1 MKPWQKVLL
10 GMLLG
15 IVFGLVAKDEAVYLK
30 PIGDMFINAIQ
41 MLIIPLILCAIVS
54 GITSVSD
61 PEALGRVGMKSVA
74 VYLATTTFAILI
86 GITLS
91 LVLKPGV
98 GTFLDL
104 ESVKSVSIDTT
115 YTKDF
120 SFVKMFVNIIPK
132 NIFEAMVSGN
142 LLQIVFFSVFLG
154 MTLAHLR
161 KSKAVMLI
169 DFFKNSSQV
178 VFSMVSMIMHFA
190 PYAAFA
196 LTAWVVSTQSI
207 SVLYSLGKL
216 LGVMM
221 VGMVA
226 QYIIFGI
233 FIYVF
238 GKISPVPFYKKSLEY
253 QAIALSTS
261 SSKAS
266 LATTMKV
273 CKERLGISND
283 SASFVLPLGA
293 SMNMD
298 GMSIYLGCATIFFA
312 QAFGVDLQFHDYIVL
327 IITATVGSIGGAG
340 IPGSSMIMLPLV
352 LASTN
357 VPIEGMALIA
367 GIDRIGDMVRTTINI
382 TGDAMVTL
390 LIDKSEGKLNTKVY
404 FADN

>member
-1 MKPWQKVLL
+1 VKQWHKVLL

-15 IVFGLVAKDEAVYLK
+15 VIFGIVAKDEAVYLK
-30 PIGDMFINAIQ
+30 PIGDLFINSIQ
-41 MLIIPLILCAIVS
+41 MIIIPLILCAIVS

-61 PEALGRVGMKSVA
+61 PDALGRVGVKSVLI
-74 VYLATTTFAILI
+74 YLATTTFAIII
-86 GITLS
+86 GISLS
-91 LVLKPGV
+91 TILKPGV

-104 ESVKSVSIDTT
+104 SSVSNVQIDTSM
-115 YTKDF
+115 TKDF
-120 SFVKMFVNIIPK
+120 SVTKMIVDIVPK
-132 NIFEAMVSGN
+132 NIFEAMVKGN
-142 LLQIVFFSVFLG
+142 LLQVVFFSVFVGL
-154 MTLAHLR
+154 TLAHLR
-161 KSKAVMLI
+161 QSKAKMLI
-169 DFFKNSSQV
+169 DLFQSSTKL
-178 VFSMVSMIMHFA
+178 VFSMIGVIMNFA
-190 PYAAFA
+190 PFAAFS
-196 LTAWVVSTQSI
+196 LTAWVVASQSI

-221 VGMVA
+221 VGMGA
-226 QYIIFGI
+226 QYIIFGV

-238 GKISPVPFYKKSLEY
+238 GRLSPFPFYKKSLEY

-273 CKERLGISND
+273 CRERLGISND

-312 QAFGVDLQFHDYIVL
+312 QAFGVDLHFHDYIVL

-340 IPGSSMIMLPLV
+340 IPGSSMIMLPMV
-352 LASTN
+352 LASTG
-357 VPIEGMALIA
+357 VPIEGIALIA
-367 GIDRIGDMVRTTINI
+367 GIDRLGDMVRTMINI

-390 LIDKSEGKLNTKVY
+390 LVDKSENKLNIKTYYK
-404 FADN
+404 DN

>member
-1 MKPWQKVLL
+1 MKPWKRVLL
-10 GMLLG
+10 GMICG
-15 IVFGLVAKDEAVYLK
+15 VVFGLVAKDKAVYLK

-41 MLIIPLILCAIVS
+41 MIIIPLILCAIVS

-61 PEALGRVGMKSVA
+61 PEALGRVGMKSVG
-74 VYLATTTFAILI
+74 VYLATTTIAILI
-86 GITLS
+86 GISLS
-91 LVLKPGV
+91 ILFKPGV

-104 ESVKSVSIDTT
+104 ESVKSVKIDTT
-115 YTKDF
+115 YSKEF
-120 SFVKMFVNIIPK
+120 SFVKMLVNIIPK
-132 NIFEAMVSGN
+132 NIFEAMVTGN
-142 LLQIVFFSVFLG
+142 LLQVVFFSVFLG
-154 MTLAHLR
+154 ITLAHLR
-161 KSKAVMLI
+161 QSKAKMLI
-169 DFFKNSSQV
+169 DFFQASSKL
-178 VFSMVSMIMHFA
+178 VFSMVSIIMNFA
-190 PYAAFA
+190 PYAAFS

-207 SVLYSLGKL
+207 AVLYSLGKL

-221 VGMVA
+221 IGMIA
-226 QYIIFGI
+226 QYIIFGV
-233 FIYVF
+233 FIYIF
-238 GKISPVPFYKKSLEY
+238 GRISPFPFYKKSLEY

-273 CKERLGISND
+273 CRERMGISND

-312 QAFGVDLQFHDYIVL
+312 QAFGVDLHFHDYIVL

-340 IPGSSMIMLPLV
+340 IPGASMIMLPLV

-367 GIDRIGDMVRTTINI
+367 GIDRLGDMVRTTINI

-390 LIDKSEGKLNTKVY
+390 LIDKSEGKLNVKTY
-404 FADN
+404 LADN